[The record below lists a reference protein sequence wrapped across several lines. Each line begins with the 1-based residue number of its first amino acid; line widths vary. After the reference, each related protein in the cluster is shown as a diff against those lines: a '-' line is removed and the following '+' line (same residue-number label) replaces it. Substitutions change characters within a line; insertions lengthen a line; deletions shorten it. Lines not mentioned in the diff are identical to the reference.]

1 MSHYNHNDTYYDNNS
16 AYKEKC
22 LKMFIYF
29 CKILPYYFVPHSW
42 MGVPPS
48 SFLSHSLQGFL
59 IQPHPQC
66 QQHSWNIHDEL
77 LSFILE
83 YHPM

>member
-29 CKILPYYFVPHSW
+29 CKFLPYYFVPHSW

-66 QQHSWNIHDEL
+66 QQHS
-77 LSFILE
+77 
-83 YHPM
+83 